1 MTSGVSR
8 DTSEEN
14 VAKQGW
20 RWTKGLVLVAAV
32 AVLWEVLP
40 RVGVIDPVLLPPLSR
55 VLGRGAELLVSGVLV
70 EHAAASLWRVL
81 LGFSLAMAVAVPLG
95 IALGLWPAVEDFVD
109 LGLQLLRPL
118 SPPAWIPLAILWFG
132 IGNPPAIFIIFIG
145 TVFATMVGVA
155 AATRDVDRSLVEV
168 ALTEGANHWQAVR
181 YVVIPALM
189 PALFAQVRVGLGLAW
204 MCVIAAEMVAVHK
217 GLGYM
222 MIDARSLFRV
232 DDVLVGMMAVGAL
245 GLAMDAVLR
254 VVEGRVLAWREGTTA
269 RELFA
274 ATRAR

>member
-1 MTSGVSR
+1 VSGQIV
-8 DTSEEN
+8 
-14 VAKQGW
+14 QWG
-20 RWTKGLVLVAAV
+20 KGLMAVAAV

-40 RVGVIDPVLLPPLSR
+40 RAGIIDPVLLPPLSR
-55 VLGRGAELLVSGVLV
+55 VLGRGAELLVSGVLIA
-70 EHAAASLWRVL
+70 HAAASLWRVL

-95 IALGLWPAVEDFVD
+95 IALGLWPAVEDLVD

-145 TVFATMVGVA
+145 TVFAMLVGVA
-155 AATRDVDRSLVEV
+155 AATRNVDRSLVEV
-168 ALTEGANHWQAVR
+168 ALTEGATQWQAVR
-181 YVVIPALM
+181 HVVVPALM

-204 MCVIAAEMVAVHK
+204 MSVIAAEMVAVHQ

-232 DDVLVGMMAVGAL
+232 DDVLAGMMAVGAL

-254 VVEGRVLAWREGTTA
+254 VAERRVLAWREGTTA

-274 ATRAR
+274 VTWAR

>member
-1 MTSGVSR
+1 MTNDVSR
-8 DTSEEN
+8 FTLYAS
-14 VAKQGW
+14 
-20 RWTKGLVLVAAV
+20 RLKGLVILAVVAA
-32 AVLWEVLP
+32 LWEVLP
-40 RVGVIDPVLLPPLSR
+40 RTGIIDPVLLPPLSR
-55 VLGRGAELLVSGVLV
+55 VLARGVELLLSGVLV
-70 EHAAASLWRVL
+70 QHATASLWRVL
-81 LGFSLAMAVAVPLG
+81 LGFSLAIVVAMPLG
-95 IALGLWPAVEDFVD
+95 IVLGLWPAVEDFVD

-145 TVFATMVGVA
+145 TVFAVLVGVA
-155 AATRDVDRSLVEV
+155 AATRGVDRSLVEV
-168 ALTEGANHWQAVR
+168 ALTEGANQWQAVR
-181 YVVIPALM
+181 HVVVPALM

-204 MCVIAAEMVAVHK
+204 MSVIAAEMVAVHQ

-254 VVEGRVLAWREGTTA
+254 VAESRVLAWREGTTA

-274 ATRAR
+274 ATRMR